1 MKWAQ
6 IEYKTAIR
14 INSLSF
20 KLFQKFSDHIKLPA
34 SSYGIL
40 SSTASVATVAT
51 TSSIHDHVTKDPED
65 NVGAIAA
72 NPAIE

>member
-1 MKWAQ
+1 MGRQ
-6 IEYKTAIR
+6 L
-14 INSLSF
+14 SLPTDSCGG
-20 KLFQKFSDHIKLPA
+20 QGSNPVPSTTLPGFN
-34 SSYGIL
+34 GIL